1 MKTLSFVLLAAAVL
15 ATGCGPNHPKPT
27 AETKTWTQKAVA
39 RTNAVLDP
47 TPLAAAARSGDK
59 ALVEKLLSEG
69 VVPGEGAGRNH
80 LGDGIAMA
88 NAYSH
93 PDIVQLLVAKCR
105 EVYVPGQNCPGLP
118 CWAAQKGDTTMLAE
132 VLSKGPPQCDACNE
146 GTLLVCAATEGNTN
160 NVRFL
165 IKRGDDVDSAIASL
179 EKNIATYSASDTLR
193 PYAAQFTAAIRLLE
207 RLRAGGQAP
216 AVGAAGDGITKAE
229 MMQMLKSAAATKE
242 PPAPAAPAEIKSDVD
257 QPLYKVAANPDAF
270 AIVVGV
276 EKYNSLP
283 DARFAERDAKA
294 MNAHLLAMGYP
305 QRNIVLLT
313 GANATRTGLVKNLEA
328 WLPNQVTERSTVMFY
343 FSGHGAPD
351 AKTSAAYLVPT
362 DGDPQYLEETAYPI
376 KRLYEKLGALKAKRV
391 LVALDSCFSGAGG
404 RSVIASGTRPLVSKL
419 NIAPTDTK
427 VVSLSA
433 SSAEEI
439 TGALEDQGHGLF
451 TYHLLKALS
460 ETAGRGSVSELH
472 AELTPR
478 VQDEAR
484 RQNRSQTPQMFGAAV
499 DGGLR

>member
-1 MKTLSFVLLAAAVL
+1 MKTLSCVFLAAAVL
-15 ATGCGPNHPKPT
+15 ASGCVS
-27 AETKTWTQKAVA
+27 AETTTRVQKEIA
-39 RTNAVLDP
+39 RTNATLDP
-47 TPLAAAARSGDK
+47 TPLATAARSGDK

-69 VVPGEGAGRNH
+69 VVPGEGAGRNY
-80 LGDGIAMA
+80 LGDGISMA
-88 NAYSH
+88 ESYKHS
-93 PDIVQLLVAKCR
+93 DIVQLLVAKCR
-105 EVYVPGQNCPGLP
+105 EVYMPGQNCPGLP
-118 CWAAQKGDTTMLAE
+118 CWAAMKGDTILLAE
-132 VLSKGPPQCDACNE
+132 VLSKGPPQCDTCNE
-146 GTLLVCAATEGNTN
+146 STLLTCAALEGNIPN
-160 NVRFL
+160 AKFL
-165 IKRGDDVDSAIASL
+165 IKHGDDIDSAIASL

-193 PYAAQFTAAIRLLE
+193 PFAARFSAAIRVLE
-207 RLRAGGQAP
+207 RLRTGGQTP
-216 AVGAAGDGITKAE
+216 TVPAAGSGITKAE
-229 MMQMLKSAAATKE
+229 MEQIVKSAVAATK
-242 PPAPAAPAEIKSDVD
+242 APSAPAEIKSDVD
-257 QPLYKVAANPDAF
+257 QPAYNVAANPDAF
-270 AIVVGV
+270 AVVVGV

-283 DARFAERDAKA
+283 DARFAARDATA

-313 GANATRTGLVKNLEA
+313 GHQATRTGLVKNLEA

-376 KRLYEKLGALKAKRV
+376 KRLYEKLGALRAKRV

-404 RSVIASGTRPLVSKL
+404 RSVIASGTRPLVAKL
-419 NIAPTDTK
+419 NIAPTEAK

-460 ETAGRGSVSELH
+460 ETAGRGTVSELH
-472 AELTPR
+472 AALTPR

-484 RQNRSQTPQMFGAAV
+484 RQNRSQTPQMFGASV